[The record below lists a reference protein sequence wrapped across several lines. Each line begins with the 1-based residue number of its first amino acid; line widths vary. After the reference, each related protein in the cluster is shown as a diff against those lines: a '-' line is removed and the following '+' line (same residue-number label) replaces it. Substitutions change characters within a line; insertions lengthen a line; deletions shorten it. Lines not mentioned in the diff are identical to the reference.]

1 MHISKAAQ
9 TALTKLEDR
18 RGRLRPPDVV
28 KAARPKG
35 SPLHGY
41 FEWNDGRAAELFRL
55 EQAKQIIRKVTLVIE
70 TTERTLTAVAYVH
83 DPETLGSR
91 YQNVVRMEPAGARD
105 MMRAELEAIAL
116 DIGRAEALAYAKADA
131 LPKMGIKLGALRS
144 RAEALVAEL

>member
-1 MHISKAAQ
+1 MRVSKAA
-9 TALTKLEDR
+9 TAALAKLEDR
-18 RGRLRPPDVV
+18 RGRLLPPHVV
-28 KAARPKG
+28 DAARPKS
-35 SPLHGY
+35 SPLHRY
-41 FEWNDGRAAELFRL
+41 FEWRDGRAAELYRL

-83 DPETLGSR
+83 DPETLSSR
-91 YQNVVRMEPAGARD
+91 YQNVVRMEPAGAKD

-131 LPKMGIKLGALRS
+131 LPRMGAKLSALRS